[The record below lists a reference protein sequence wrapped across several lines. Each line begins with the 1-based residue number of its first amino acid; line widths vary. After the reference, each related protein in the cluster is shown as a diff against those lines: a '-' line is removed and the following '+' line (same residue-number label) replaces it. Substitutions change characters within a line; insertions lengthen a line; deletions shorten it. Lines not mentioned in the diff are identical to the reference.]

1 MLILSGFLPPDCRL
15 DVISI
20 RPGEKLHEVMVPGDE
35 SRKTYEYDTQYVIA
49 PAFHDWTLYDHAAN
63 GGRKVAD
70 GFNYASDTNDH
81 WLTVD
86 ELREMA
92 GEPAGLSIE
101 AAPARRRTAPGA

>member
-1 MLILSGFLPPDCRL
+1 
-15 DVISI
+15 
-20 RPGEKLHEVMVPGDE
+20 MVPGDE
-35 SRKTYEYDTQYVIA
+35 SRNTYEYDTHYVIA

>member
-1 MLILSGFLPPDCRL
+1 M
-15 DVISI
+15 
-20 RPGEKLHEVMVPGDE
+20 
-35 SRKTYEYDTQYVIA
+35 
-49 PAFHDWTLYDHAAN
+49 YDHAAN